1 MTVQSDCQAF
11 RLGLCDELAV
21 GLGLFWFWG
30 AVIPG
35 AVASYQHLT
44 HSLSNF
50 LCVAIKW
57 RLSGLLKVLLGF
69 QVKTND

>member
-1 MTVQSDCQAF
+1 MAAQSDCQAF
-11 RLGLCDELAV
+11 RLGLCDESAV
-21 GLGLFWFWG
+21 GLGLLWLRG

-57 RLSGLLKVLLGF
+57 SLSGLLKGLLAF
-69 QVKTND
+69 QVKTF